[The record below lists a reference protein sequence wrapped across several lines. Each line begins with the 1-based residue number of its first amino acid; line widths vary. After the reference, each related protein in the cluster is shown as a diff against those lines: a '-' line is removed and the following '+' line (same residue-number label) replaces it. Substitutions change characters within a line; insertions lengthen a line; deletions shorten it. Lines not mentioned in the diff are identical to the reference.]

1 MRARSDR
8 KRALI
13 EEGDQ
18 LRAGGESETKEIG
31 RDRRVPEDLSR
42 AEVWGVLSGDRN
54 LYQKLL
60 GVIYNLLHVILLK
73 LYSELC
79 I

>member
-13 EEGDQ
+13 EERDQ
-18 LRAGGESETKEIG
+18 LRAGGESETKEIR

-42 AEVWGVLSGDRN
+42 AEVWGILSGDRN

-73 LYSELC
+73 LFV
-79 I
+79 